1 MTESN
6 TEHVFEEYAI
16 GMVIE
21 HAVLRTIGAGKRA
34 MYDALY
40 PVPR

>member
-6 TEHVFEEYAI
+6 TERVFEKYAI

-34 MYDALY
+34 MYDAL
-40 PVPR
+40 